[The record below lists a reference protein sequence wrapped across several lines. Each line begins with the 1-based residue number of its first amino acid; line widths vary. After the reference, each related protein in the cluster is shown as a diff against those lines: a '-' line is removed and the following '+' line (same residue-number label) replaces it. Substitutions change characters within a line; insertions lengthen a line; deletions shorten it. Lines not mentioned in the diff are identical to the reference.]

1 MNNIAVYFGEK
12 KEKTK
17 LQYTPSKVEGHLE
30 KAIGKHKLSFDKP
43 EHFDLSELPLRG
55 GEPVIER
62 LLSEGGVRIRYQRW
76 FKNGVYDKLIKYV
89 ESSNIKTLV
98 EMLNNSSN
106 TWEAMDFSNS
116 FSSDLIDLFFHNDK
130 LDHTDIWASGV
141 GILED
146 AMEKALRCDI
156 SFTEEFMEN
165 IEPLKE
171 RIKKI
176 EILTDAEKKM
186 PKEQL
191 GQYCEQHNIP
201 KLVVEQHK
209 YHGGYSIKNNVVLGY
224 LLSSRDGEPF
234 EVMEFINYLRDKK
247 VALSDERIIKGFV
260 DATIEGQK
268 YFLDKKLKD
277 AENIGRSLL
286 KLRISGEQD
295 KDFDRTGKDKIVDKF
310 KEAISYRELFS
321 SDQEKAQYIVGLIDG
336 IFLETLKRTGE

>member
-1 MNNIAVYFGEK
+1 
-12 KEKTK
+12 
-17 LQYTPSKVEGHLE
+17 
-30 KAIGKHKLSFDKP
+30 
-43 EHFDLSELPLRG
+43 
-55 GEPVIER
+55 
-62 LLSEGGVRIRYQRW
+62 
-76 FKNGVYDKLIKYV
+76 
-89 ESSNIKTLV
+89 
-98 EMLNNSSN
+98 
-106 TWEAMDFSNS
+106 
-116 FSSDLIDLFFHNDK
+116 
-130 LDHTDIWASGV
+130 
-141 GILED
+141 
-146 AMEKALRCDI
+146 
-156 SFTEEFMEN
+156 
-165 IEPLKE
+165 
-171 RIKKI
+171 
-176 EILTDAEKKM
+176 M